1 MVAGTLP
8 TNREREAGGGDAHAK
23 AGARWRQV
31 KPRPAPAP
39 TETKRLGGRLVGSGG
54 PRLCC
59 ELDRVGSVWSKS
71 IMLRTKRI
79 RACIKNFYT
88 VS

>member
-54 PRLCC
+54 PRLLLEIGQGRSGLNPSCFV
-59 ELDRVGSVWSKS
+59 LNGFRSS
-71 IMLRTKRI
+71 
-79 RACIKNFYT
+79 
-88 VS
+88 